1 MPSTQGLGDGWVFY
15 LAAGDSHDEF
25 VGRTIGGVEHH
36 GVEPVEGKQSGAFG
50 S

>member
-1 MPSTQGLGDGWVFY
+1 MPSTQGLGDGRVFY

-25 VGRTIGGVEHH
+25 VGRTIGGVEH
-36 GVEPVEGKQSGAFG
+36 GVESVEGKQSGVFG